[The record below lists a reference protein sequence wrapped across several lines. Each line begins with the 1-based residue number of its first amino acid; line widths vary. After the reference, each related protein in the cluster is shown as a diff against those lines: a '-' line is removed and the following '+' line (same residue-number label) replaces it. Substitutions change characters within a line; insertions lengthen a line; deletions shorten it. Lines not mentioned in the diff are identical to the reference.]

1 MTIENQLRE
10 QITKSFEPSFLK
22 LENES
27 YKHSV
32 PENSE
37 THFLAVIV
45 SERFEGLSR
54 IKRHQLVYSELDGL
68 IKRIHAFSMK
78 TLTISE
84 AGELGVEHESPDCSS
99 KA

>member
-1 MTIENQLRE
+1 MIIESELKA
-10 QITKSFEPSFLK
+10 QITKSFTPSYLK

-45 SERFEGLSR
+45 SEKFEGLSR
-54 IKRHQLVYSELDGL
+54 IKRHQLVYSELAEL
-68 IKRIHAFSMK
+68 IKKIHAFSMK
-78 TLTISE
+78 TLTTAE
-84 AGELGVEHESPDCSS
+84 AREQGVAHSSPDCSS
-99 KA
+99 KG